1 MTRELYVHL
10 HFRGL
15 IITDSL
21 SAKAISDA
29 PLSLTVPEA
38 SVDAIR
44 AGDDMV
50 LFNSTGTT
58 SGDLALA
65 GAVSTAIVT
74 AVSSGTLARA
84 RLVTAAAKVLI
95 AKQVN
100 VCAT

>member
-1 MTRELYVHL
+1 VTRELFGHL

-29 PLSLTVPEA
+29 PLSLTVPKA
-38 SVDAIR
+38 SVEAIA

-65 GAVSTAIVT
+65 AGVSHAIVA
-74 AVSSGTLARA
+74 AVSSGALARG
-84 RLVTAAAKVLI
+84 RLIAAAAKVLS
-95 AKQVN
+95 AKQIN
-100 VCAT
+100 VCSA